1 MNAVVVKFHGML
13 HQPLLPSTREIK
25 LVLSLCFVFP
35 RSQLVVVHLK
45 DKITSVAY
53 QQVVLS
59 HVILDIHTVIQC
71 AHPAH
76 ILTNARVCVH
86 CNCQVINFVNLRD
99 GATDARTIVPLLAM
113 ADIMI

>member
-1 MNAVVVKFHGML
+1 MG
-13 HQPLLPSTREIK
+13 IK
-25 LVLSLCFVFP
+25 LVLPLCFVSP
-35 RSQLVVVHLK
+35 RSQLVIIHLK

-53 QQVVLS
+53 QQAVLS

-76 ILTNARVCVH
+76 KLTNARVCVH

-99 GATDARTIVPLLAM
+99 GATDARIIVPLFSL
-113 ADIMI
+113 